1 MPELKDDDLNALF
14 RAAGHKHVGEDL
26 TARIM
31 ARVAVTPIHRPAPT
45 PPLIGRRGWVLIV
58 SLLALPLVIALLVA
72 PGASID
78 LPFLSTSILE
88 RFSELRLPSGPWP
101 LWTVGLS
108 ATALLLLLLDRF
120 LGSQRHQRS

>member
-1 MPELKDDDLNALF
+1 MPELKDEDLNALF
-14 RAAGHKHVGEDL
+14 RAAGHQQAGDDL

-45 PPLIGRRGWVLIV
+45 PPLIGRRGWVLI
-58 SLLALPLVIALLVA
+58 SALLALPLVVALLVA
-72 PGASID
+72 PGASIE

-108 ATALLLLLLDRF
+108 ASAMLLLLLDRY